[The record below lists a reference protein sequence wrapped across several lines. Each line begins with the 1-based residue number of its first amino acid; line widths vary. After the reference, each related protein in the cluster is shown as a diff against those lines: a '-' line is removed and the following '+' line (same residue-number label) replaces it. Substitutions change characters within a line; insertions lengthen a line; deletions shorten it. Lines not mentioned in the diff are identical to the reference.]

1 MARPKKVKV
10 DEVEAT
16 ETTKEVVETTE
27 KPTKVIT
34 RKVEVKDEPPV
45 DEFVRIP
52 KDRIQEAT
60 TYKVFLGTEE
70 KWLTRPQINIS
81 RQRGFNIVIPE
92 GSPFSADVERCAT
105 CG

>member
-34 RKVEVKDEPPV
+34 RKLEVKDEPPV
-45 DEFVRIP
+45 DEFVREP
-52 KDRIQEAT
+52 KDRLQQAT
-60 TYKVFLGTEE
+60 TYKIYLGGEE
-70 KWLTRPQINIS
+70 QWLTRPQINIS
-81 RQRGFNIVIPE
+81 LQRGFNIVIPE
-92 GSPFSADVERCAT
+92 GSPFSSDVERCTT

>member
-34 RKVEVKDEPPV
+34 RKLEVKDEPPV
-45 DEFVRIP
+45 DEFVREP
-52 KDRIQEAT
+52 KDRLQQAT
-60 TYKVFLGTEE
+60 TYKIYLGGEE
-70 KWLTRPQINIS
+70 QWLTRPQINIS
-81 RQRGFNIVIPE
+81 IQRGFKIVIPE
-92 GSPFSADVERCAT
+92 GSPFSSDVERCTT